1 MSQVE
6 ANECVV
12 SEAGGQVNGCAVSE
26 LDVRAAQ
33 RMIDFVSECP
43 SMFHTVAALRQRLD
57 AAGFT
62 YVPEGQRWSIER
74 GGAYYTVRNIPA
86 LSRFAWARSWTRITF
101 S

>member
-12 SEAGGQVNGCAVSE
+12 SEAGVQVNGCAVSE
-26 LDVRAAQ
+26 LDVQAAQ

-57 AAGFT
+57 AAGFM
-62 YVPEGQRWSIER
+62 
-74 GGAYYTVRNIPA
+74 
-86 LSRFAWARSWTRITF
+86 
-101 S
+101 